1 MSTEKERVIQEE
13 KDWGKVDEAVIT
25 SGSFV
30 MKYRNQLLIGLA
42 AVIVIVG
49 IYYAYQAFY
58 VAPKTLDAQAA
69 MFKGEQYFQVGQDSL
84 ALYGDGNGYVGF
96 EAIINEYSSTKT
108 GDLAKAYAGLSYAR
122 LGNYERA
129 LSYLKDYS
137 GGDLMITPSI
147 KGAIGDCLVNTGQV
161 SESVSYFEN
170 AAKSA
175 DDILLSPLY
184 YKKAAM
190 VYRDLKNYDKVIEMF
205 TLIQNNY
212 IASPEAADAEKYILE
227 ATMLKQGSN

>member
-1 MSTEKERVIQEE
+1 MSTKKEREIQEE
-13 KDWGKVDEAVIT
+13 KDWGKIDEAVIT
-25 SGSFV
+25 SEGFI
-30 MKYRNQLLIGLA
+30 MKYRNQLLIGLGV
-42 AVIVIVG
+42 VIAIIG

-69 MFKGEQYFQVGQDSL
+69 MFKGEQYFQIGQDSL

-96 EAIINEYSSTKT
+96 EAIINDYSSTKT

-147 KGAIGDCLVNTGQV
+147 KGAIGDCLVNTGQA
-161 SESVSYFEN
+161 SESVSYFEK

-190 VYRDLKNYDKVIEMF
+190 VYRDLKNYDKVIEIF

-212 IASPEAADAEKYILE
+212 MASPEAADAEKYILE
-227 ATMLKQGSN
+227 ATLLKQGNN

>member
-1 MSTEKERVIQEE
+1 MSTRKEREIQEE
-13 KDWGKVDEAVIT
+13 KDWDKIDEAVI
-25 SGSFV
+25 GSESFI
-30 MKYRNQLLIGLA
+30 MKYRNQLLIGLGVIV
-42 AVIVIVG
+42 AVIG

-69 MFKGEQYFQVGQDSL
+69 MFKGEQYFQIGQDSL

-147 KGAIGDCLVNTGQV
+147 KGAIGDCLVNTGQA
-161 SESVSYFEN
+161 SESVSYFEK
-170 AAKSA
+170 AAKGA

-190 VYRDLKNYDKVIEMF
+190 VYRDLKNYDKVIEIF

-227 ATMLKQGSN
+227 ATLLKQGNN